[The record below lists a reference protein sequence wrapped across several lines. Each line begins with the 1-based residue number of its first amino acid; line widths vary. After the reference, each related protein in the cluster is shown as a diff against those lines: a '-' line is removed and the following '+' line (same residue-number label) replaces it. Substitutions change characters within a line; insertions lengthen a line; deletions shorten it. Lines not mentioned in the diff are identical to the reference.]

1 MIPKV
6 ELHCH
11 LEGSIS
17 PALAREL
24 AARNGLDL
32 PPGLFDPD
40 GHYAWSG
47 FLSFLAAYDRVCGVL
62 RTARDFGD
70 VLYAYLAEAAREGAV
85 YVEMFCSPE
94 RPAALGISYAA
105 WLEALAHGIDRAER
119 EFGIVGRIV
128 VVCIRHLGPDRALA
142 IARTM
147 IGEPHPYVVGYGMG
161 GDEAKFSPGDFAP
174 AFRLAHEHGLGCT
187 VHAGEVVGPES
198 VWASIDDLP
207 VTRIGH
213 GVRSADDPVLMAEL
227 ARRGTV
233 LEVCPGSNVAM
244 GLYPDRASH
253 PLHRLIDAGV
263 TVTLNSD
270 DPPFFHTTLGNEYDK
285 AGLEPAALR
294 RIARA
299 ALQASFADEATKR
312 KLLKEIGP

>member
-11 LEGSIS
+11 LEGTIAPS
-17 PALAREL
+17 LAREL
-24 AARNGLDL
+24 ATRNGLAL
-32 PPGLFDPD
+32 PPGLFGPD
-40 GHYAWSG
+40 GHYAWNG
-47 FLSFLAAYDRVCGVL
+47 FPSFLAAYDRVCGVL

-70 VLYAYLAEAAREGAV
+70 VLYAYLADAAREGAA
-85 YVEMFCSPE
+85 YVEMLCSPE

-105 WLEALAHGIDRAER
+105 WLEALADGIDRAER
-119 EFGIVGRIV
+119 EFGIVGRVI

-147 IGEPHPYVVGYGMG
+147 IGEPHPYVVGFGMG
-161 GDEAKFSPGDFAP
+161 GDETKFSPADFAP
-174 AFRLAHEHGLGCT
+174 AFRLVHEQGLGCT

-198 VWASIDDLP
+198 VWASIDGLP

-213 GVRSADDPVLMAEL
+213 GVRSADDPALMAEL
-227 ARRGTV
+227 ARRGTI
-233 LEVCPGSNVAM
+233 LEVCPGSNIAM

-263 TVTLNSD
+263 AVTLNSD
-270 DPPFFHTTLGNEYDK
+270 DPPFFHSTLGNEYDK
-285 AGLEPAALR
+285 AGLDATALR
-294 RIARA
+294 RIARTA
-299 ALQASFADEATKR
+299 VAASFADEATKR
-312 KLLKEIGP
+312 RLLKEIQP

>member
-1 MIPKV
+1 VIPKV

-11 LEGSIS
+11 LEGSIA

-24 AARNGLDL
+24 AARNCLEL
-32 PPGLFDPD
+32 PKGLFGPD
-40 GHYAWSG
+40 GHYVWHD

-62 RTARDFGD
+62 RHPRDFGD
-70 VLYAYLAEAAREGAV
+70 IIYAYLAGAAREGAV

-105 WLEALAHGIDRAER
+105 WLEALAEGIDRAER
-119 EFGIVGRIV
+119 EFGIVGRIIII
-128 VVCIRHLGPDRALA
+128 CIRHLGPERALA
-142 IARTM
+142 MVRAM
-147 IGEPHPYVVGYGMG
+147 LAEPHSYVVGFGMG
-161 GDEAKFSPGDFAP
+161 GDEAKFTPADFAP
-174 AFRLAHEHGLGCT
+174 AYRLAHDRGYGCT
-187 VHAGEVVGPES
+187 VHAGEVLGPES
-198 VWASIDDLP
+198 VWASIEALP

-213 GVRSADDPVLMAEL
+213 GVRSADDPALMAEL

-233 LEVCPGSNVAM
+233 LEVCPGSNVAL
-244 GLYPDRASH
+244 GLYPDRAAH

-263 TVTLNSD
+263 AVTLNSD

-294 RIARA
+294 QIARVA
-299 ALQASFADEATKR
+299 VAASFADETTKR
-312 KLLKEIGP
+312 KLLREIGP